1 MLDYGTLP
9 PEINSERMHSGPGS
23 GPMLAAAMAWEVLAT
38 GLDSISRNFATV
50 IATLQGENWSGGAS
64 DAMVSAAAPYV
75 AWVATA
81 SAQAEETAIQA
92 RAAASAYEAAFAATV
107 PPAAVA
113 ANRTQLAALIAT
125 NTFGQNTVMIAA
137 AEAQYEQMWAQDA
150 AAMYG
155 YAAASSAAAGLRQ
168 FTEPPQT
175 TKSDG
180 RSAQAAAVAQATGA
194 STADNA
200 QTSLSQLMSSAT
212 QQLQLLAST
221 KPPSGGGSSPIQLIM
236 KMFSSFNTLSGPVGL
251 ASNLSRSTT
260 SAMSGYTGVY
270 RSAIQA
276 GQAAAK
282 AAAGAA
288 KAASV
293 AGVPADLPHP
303 VLASAGSAPTIGKMS
318 VPQSW
323 AANSPVAAPVEETM
337 WLSEAELGDG
347 PSWSPALLS
356 GGQGAG
362 MRSTSGLRPTVSNAL
377 RLGPP
382 KFKMPR
388 PSLGG

>member
-1 MLDYGTLP
+1 MSRCGPKMPPQCMDTPPLRRWPPACGSSPSRRKPPTLTG
-9 PEINSERMHSGPGS
+9 GP
-23 GPMLAAAMAWEVLAT
+23 L
-38 GLDSISRNFATV
+38 
-50 IATLQGENWSGGAS
+50 
-64 DAMVSAAAPYV
+64 
-75 AWVATA
+75 
-81 SAQAEETAIQA
+81 
-92 RAAASAYEAAFAATV
+92 RAAAVS
-107 PPAAVA
+107 
-113 ANRTQLAALIAT
+113 
-125 NTFGQNTVMIAA
+125 
-137 AEAQYEQMWAQDA
+137 
-150 AAMYG
+150 
-155 YAAASSAAAGLRQ
+155 
-168 FTEPPQT
+168 
-175 TKSDG
+175 
-180 RSAQAAAVAQATGA
+180 QATGA
-194 STADNA
+194 STADKA

-236 KMFSSFNTLSGPVGL
+236 TMFSSFNTLTGPVGL
-251 ASNLSRSTT
+251 ASNLGRTTT

-293 AGVPADLPHP
+293 AGVPADLPRP
-303 VLASAGSAPTIGKMS
+303 VLASAGSAPTIGKMC

-323 AANSPVAAPVEETM
+323 AAHGPVAAPVEETM

-356 GGQGAG
+356 GAQGAG
-362 MRSTSGLRPTVSNAL
+362 MRSTGGLRPTVSNAL